1 MRKLDNYIGHE
12 VFIGIALVLAVLV
25 GLFTFFSFIHEVNEI
40 GKQRYGIWEAVKFVL
55 LEVPHNIYDVF
66 PISVLLGSL
75 IGLGSLATNSELTV
89 MRAAGVSVLRI
100 TFSTLRVGLGLTLV
114 VMAIGEF
121 VAPYTE
127 QAATELRS
135 LAQSESEQMVFNS
148 QYGFWARDGESFI
161 NIRRILPNGTFG
173 DVSLYHFDTKQKL
186 NSLVRAKTAEYQQGH
201 WRFNEV
207 QKTLFEDTKVSQ
219 EQLPT
224 FIWNNAQL
232 SPELVKI
239 VVLNP
244 YNLSSFD
251 LVKYIDYLSHSEQRT
266 LPYELAFWT
275 RLTYPLISL
284 AMMCIAIPFIF
295 GSLRT
300 VSIGQRILVGAL
312 IGIGFY
318 MFNQTMSSVGLV
330 YELNPIMSALF
341 APVLFSGIAL
351 WMMRRVI

>member
-1 MRKLDNYIGHE
+1 
-12 VFIGIALVLAVLV
+12 
-25 GLFTFFSFIHEVNEI
+25 
-40 GKQRYGIWEAVKFVL
+40 
-55 LEVPHNIYDVF
+55 
-66 PISVLLGSL
+66 
-75 IGLGSLATNSELTV
+75 
-89 MRAAGVSVLRI
+89 
-100 TFSTLRVGLGLTLV
+100 
-114 VMAIGEF
+114 
-121 VAPYTE
+121 
-127 QAATELRS
+127 
-135 LAQSESEQMVFNS
+135 
-148 QYGFWARDGESFI
+148 
-161 NIRRILPNGTFG
+161 
-173 DVSLYHFDTKQKL
+173 
-186 NSLVRAKTAEYQQGH
+186 VRARTAEYQQGK
-201 WRFNEV
+201 WQFNEV
-207 QKTLFEDTKVSQ
+207 QKTLFEDTKVYQ

-251 LVKYIDYLSHSEQRT
+251 LVKYIDYLSSSEQRT

-275 RLTYPLISL
+275 RLTYPLISI

-330 YELNPIMSALF
+330 YELNPILSALF

>member
-1 MRKLDNYIGHE
+1 MRKLDKYIGHE
-12 VFIGIALVLAVLV
+12 VLIGIALVLVVLV

-40 GKQRYGIWEAVKFVL
+40 GKQRYGIWEAVQFVL

-75 IGLGSLATNSELTV
+75 IGLGSLASNSELTV

-148 QYGFWARDGESFI
+148 WYGFWARDGENFI

-173 DVSLYHFDTKQKL
+173 DVSLYSFDTHQKL
-186 NSLVRAKTAEYQQGH
+186 NSLVRARTAEYHQGH
-201 WRFNEV
+201 WQLNEV
-207 QKTLFEDTKVSQ
+207 QKTLFEDSKVRQ
-219 EQLPT
+219 EQLASFT
-224 FIWNNAQL
+224 WNAQL

-251 LVKYIDYLSHSEQRT
+251 LIKYIDYLSGSEQRT

-275 RLTYPLISL
+275 RVTYPLISI

-318 MFNQTMSSVGLV
+318 MFNQTMGSVGLV
-330 YELNPIMSALF
+330 YELNPMLSALF
-341 APVLFSGIAL
+341 APVLFSGVAL